1 MLIDALISQVVRRM
15 NGRLMNF
22 PEDDDGV
29 SFPAP
34 NPDRNYLLYLHVPF
48 CVVLCPFCSFHRV
61 EFQRERAGQYFA
73 ALRKEISLLS
83 DAGYRFCEMYVGG
96 GTPTVMPDELAATID
111 LVSDR
116 HPVTA
121 ISVETNPHDLDP
133 DNMQRLKNSGVS
145 RLSVGVQSFDD
156 RLLNEMQRR
165 EKYGSGAEIRAHLAE
180 VMGMFDTLNV
190 DMIFNFPHQTEPS
203 LRNDLEVLASQLS
216 VDQVSFYPLMSTSST
231 ARPMRREMGEV
242 DYGRER
248 HFYQL
253 IAAHMLDAGYRR
265 SSAWCFSRK
274 PGMFDEYIVEHEE
287 YLGLGSGAF
296 SYLGGQLYANTF
308 SINHYLRMLAA
319 DNPSVVRTRS
329 LSEREQM
336 RYHLL
341 MQLFSGKIDKNSAEN
356 SFGGRFQ
363 YVLQTDLAA
372 LKLIGAIEETPQ
384 QIRLTES
391 GYYLWVVLM
400 REFFTGVNNFRDEMR
415 HHLTVERT
423 AFGNPR

>member
-1 MLIDALISQVVRRM
+1 
-15 NGRLMNF
+15 
-22 PEDDDGV
+22 
-29 SFPAP
+29 
-34 NPDRNYLLYLHVPF
+34 
-48 CVVLCPFCSFHRV
+48 V
-61 EFQRERAGQYFA
+61 EFQRERAEQYFA
-73 ALRKEISLLS
+73 ALRKEITLLS
-83 DAGYRFCEMYVGG
+83 DAGYRFGEMYIGG
-96 GTPTVMPDELAATID
+96 GTPTVMPGELAATID
-111 LVSDR
+111 LVSAR
-116 HPVTA
+116 HPVRA

-133 DNMQRLKNSGVS
+133 ANMRRLRDAGVS

-156 RLLNEMQRR
+156 RLLSEMQRL
-165 EKYGSGAEIRAHLAE
+165 EKYGNGAEIRDHLEE
-180 VMGMFDTLNV
+180 VMGIFDTLNV
-190 DMIFNFPHQTEPS
+190 DMIFNFPHQTEAA
-203 LRNDLEVLASQLS
+203 LRNDLEVLSSQLS

-242 DYGRER
+242 DFARER
-248 HFYQL
+248 HFYQQ
-253 IAAHMLDAGYRR
+253 IAAHMLDAGYLR

-296 SYLGGQLYANTF
+296 SYLSGQLYANTF
-308 SINHYLRMLAA
+308 SINHYQRMLAA

-329 LSEREQM
+329 LSEKEQM

-341 MQLFSGKIDKNSAEN
+341 MQLFSGQIEKKSADN
-356 SFGGRFQ
+356 RFGGRFQ
-363 YVLQTDLAA
+363 HVLQTDLAA
-372 LKLIGAIEETPQ
+372 LKLIGAIEDSAQ

-415 HHLTVERT
+415 HHMTTERT